1 MRRTIGIWH
10 GLTSVLVLCET
21 VEMDDVMEED
31 VLLKVRAEVVQMED
45 ATP

>member
-1 MRRTIGIWH
+1 
-10 GLTSVLVLCET
+10 
-21 VEMDDVMEED
+21 MDDVMEED